1 MVLKIHVLKYSK
13 TYFRYYLKLRSNF
26 FVTIISADGPQA
38 WSILYVDCLQGI
50 RDSYCN
56 KVSYSTNSFLA
67 VYIVNIDHSFCCLES
82 KLIVYSSL
90 YHQFLPINTR

>member
-13 TYFRYYLKLRSNF
+13 TCFRYYLISRSNF
-26 FVTIISADGPQA
+26 FVTIISADCPQA
-38 WSILYVDCLQGI
+38 WSILYIDVSKGI

-67 VYIVNIDHSFCCLES
+67 EYIVNIDHSFCCLES
-82 KLIVYSSL
+82 KLIVYSYL
-90 YHQFLPINTR
+90 YQ